1 MNETEHERR
10 RDDIAAYLLGA
21 LEPGETA
28 ELERHIAG
36 CAECEEE
43 VRRLRPAVQVL
54 PETVE
59 PMQAPAALRGRL
71 MDQVRSEAA
80 GSQAAPAASR
90 VPRRR
95 SWLRPVAG
103 LAVLALV
110 IAAIGGYAIRDS
122 GSGGGA
128 KTTTVV
134 SGHSPGVTAEM
145 VRQGETGTLRL
156 ANLHQLPAG
165 KVLQA
170 WVQRG
175 EQVVS
180 AKALFVPNPDGTA
193 TATIDDM
200 QGVSTVMVTA
210 EPRGGSAQPTSA
222 PIVSV
227 AMPRSSQRDSQRP

>member
-1 MNETEHERR
+1 MNETEHDRR

-21 LEPGETA
+21 LEPGEAA

-36 CAECEEE
+36 CPECEQELQ
-43 VRRLRPAVQVL
+43 RLRPAVRVL

-59 PMQAPAALRGRL
+59 RVEPPAALRGRL
-71 MDQVRSEAA
+71 MEQVRSEAA
-80 GSQAAPAASR
+80 GSQAAPAAGR
-90 VPRRR
+90 APRRR
-95 SWLRPVAG
+95 FGLRPLAG
-103 LAVLALV
+103 LAALALV
-110 IAAIGGYAIRDS
+110 VAAIGGYAISDS
-122 GSGGGA
+122 GSGGGP

-145 VRQGETGTLRL
+145 VREGETGTLRL

-175 EQVVS
+175 KQVVS
-180 AKALFVPNPDGTA
+180 AKALFVPNSDGTA
-193 TATIDDM
+193 TATIDGM
-200 QGVSTVMVTA
+200 AGVNTVMVTA
-210 EPRGGSAQPTSA
+210 EPRGGSVQPTSK

-227 AMPRSSQRDSQRP
+227 AIPQ

>member
-1 MNETEHERR
+1 MNETEHDRR
-10 RDDIAAYLLGA
+10 RDDVAAYLLGA
-21 LEPGETA
+21 LEPGEAA

-36 CAECEEE
+36 CLECEQEL
-43 VRRLRPAVQVL
+43 RRLRPAVQVL

-59 PMQAPAALRGRL
+59 PVEAPAALRARL
-71 MDQVRSEAA
+71 MEQVHSEARRPEA
-80 GSQAAPAASR
+80 TSAAR
-90 VPRRR
+90 REPRRR
-95 SWLRPVAG
+95 FGLSPLAG
-103 LAVLALV
+103 LAAVALV
-110 IAAIGGYAIRDS
+110 VAAIGAYAIS
-122 GSGGGA
+122 EGGSGGA

-145 VRQGETGTLRL
+145 VREGETGTLRL

-175 EQVVS
+175 KQVVS

-193 TATIDDM
+193 TATIDGM
-200 QGVSTVMVTA
+200 NGVNAVMVTA
-210 EPRGGSAQPTSA
+210 EPRGGSVQPTGK

-227 AMPRSSQRDSQRP
+227 AIPQ

>member
-1 MNETEHERR
+1 MNETEHDRR

-21 LEPGETA
+21 LEPGEAA
-28 ELERHIAG
+28 ELERHLAG

-43 VRRLRPAVQVL
+43 LRRLRPAVQAL

-59 PMQAPAALRGRL
+59 RLEAPAGLRGRL
-71 MDQVRSEAA
+71 MEQVRSEAA
-80 GSQAAPAASR
+80 GSQDASPPRPAAPR
-90 VPRRR
+90 WRFG
-95 SWLRPVAG
+95 LRPLAG
-103 LAVLALV
+103 LAALALIV
-110 IAAIGGYAIRDS
+110 AAIGGYAIRDG
-122 GSGGGA
+122 GSGDGP

-134 SGHSPGVTAEM
+134 TGHSPDVTAEM

-156 ANLHQLPAG
+156 ANLHQLPSG

-193 TATIDDM
+193 TATIDNMD
-200 QGVSTVMVTA
+200 GVNTVMVTA
-210 EPRGGSAQPTSA
+210 EPRGGSLQPTSD

-227 AMPRSSQRDSQRP
+227 SIPN